1 MSHPILYLGDKVT
14 IQASDVSFNDA
25 VVKVNRAPVSDLEIT
40 NKVYVDTV
48 DKQLASAAYHPI
60 IVPLTSSIIGG
71 QAYPTFMPSP
81 VLALSYDGWYFK
93 KTLTDSVNNK
103 INWYLGPSVNMTVG
117 SIYQLFFEMYLIK
130 NVSLPFITVYTKPD
144 ALTPN
149 AGGWYKSKRTFE
161 VLNRPLSENTQYCCS
176 MKLNPAI
183 ADPVSYGHTVEQMSI
198 SDVVANIKGPFDAS
212 EQVMFFALGT
222 NSTSAVGNVEFICK
236 SVEVQSASGT
246 ASFLFSNIQVMNY
259 SMQNQLN
266 NLYQYFFKTNSDVSP
281 I

>member
-14 IQASDVSFNDA
+14 IQANDVSFNDA
-25 VVKVNRAPVSDLEIT
+25 VVKINRAPTSDLEIT

-81 VLALSYDGWYFK
+81 ILSLSYDGWYFK
-93 KTLTDSVNNK
+93 KTLNDSVNNK

-117 SIYQLFFEMYLIK
+117 SIYQLFFEMLLI
-130 NVSLPFITVYTKPD
+130 NSTSLPFITVYTKPD

-161 VLNRPLSENTQYCCS
+161 VLNTTLSNNTQYCCS
-176 MKLNPAI
+176 MKFNSAM
-183 ADPVSYGHTVEQMSI
+183 ADPVSYGHIVQQMSLT
-198 SDVVANIKGPFDAS
+198 DVVANIKGPFDAS

-259 SMQNQLN
+259 AMQNQLN

>member
-25 VVKVNRAPVSDLEIT
+25 VVKVNRAPASDLEIT
-40 NKVYVDTV
+40 NKIYVDTV
-48 DKQLASAAYHPI
+48 DKQLASAAYQPI
-60 IVPLTSSIIGG
+60 IVPLNPSVIGG

-161 VLNRPLSENTQYCCS
+161 VLNTTLSNNTQYCCS
-176 MKLNPAI
+176 MKFNSAI
-183 ADPVSYGHTVEQMSI
+183 ADPVSYGHTVQQMSVT
-198 SDVVANIKGPFDAS
+198 DVVANIKGPFDAS